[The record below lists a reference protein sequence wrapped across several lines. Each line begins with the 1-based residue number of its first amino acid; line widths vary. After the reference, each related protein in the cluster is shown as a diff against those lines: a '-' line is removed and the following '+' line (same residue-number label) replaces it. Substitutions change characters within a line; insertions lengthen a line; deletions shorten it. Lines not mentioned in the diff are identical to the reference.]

1 MSVIEAIALAEAA
14 HVKVTLKG
22 DRLALVAPR
31 EPPQAVLDAL
41 RQNKAEII
49 AFLCRPRTIVLDF
62 ETACSKDYTL
72 RKLTTEA
79 YIR

>member
-1 MSVIEAIALAEAA
+1 MGSRDMSVIEAIALAEAA

-22 DRLALVAPR
+22 DRLALVVPR

-49 AFLCRPRTIVLDF
+49 AF
-62 ETACSKDYTL
+62 
-72 RKLTTEA
+72 
-79 YIR
+79 